1 MRDITLL
8 MNTYREAARLLWN
21 NFLRDPSEEAE
32 GLNPD
37 NERYCDFEAVKRI
50 LFGSLVLREIA
61 REDLLPEFLDA
72 ARLMSSWQEPFE
84 EIGVW
89 VQHECPALI
98 NREEPHVG
106 NQYWDSPV
114 NRLDASADLRVIDY
128 FDWDTR
134 IHRDFRYY
142 RVRIASFPA
151 HPEVVGRDALLETIY
166 GRVLHLS

>member
-1 MRDITLL
+1 MRDITGL

-21 NFLRDPSEEAE
+21 NFLRDPSEETE

-50 LFGSLVLREIA
+50 LFTSLVLREIA
-61 REDLLPEFLDA
+61 LEDLLSEFLDGPT
-72 ARLMSSWQEPFE
+72 LMSAWQEPFE
-84 EIGVW
+84 EIGIRLR
-89 VQHECPALI
+89 HECPAMV
-98 NREEPHVG
+98 NRETPHLG
-106 NQYWDSPV
+106 NQRWDSPV
-114 NRLDASADLRVIDY
+114 DRLDASADLRFVDY

-151 HPEVVGRDALLETIY
+151 HPEVVGRDALVETIY
-166 GRVLHLS
+166 GRVLHFA